1 MSTIS
6 KQDYFDELISS
17 VNLCD
22 LCPRLCKRKKVLST
36 LNGNISSKVLFIAEA
51 PGRLG
56 AECSGVPLYG
66 DATGNNFEMLLS
78 NIGWQRQDVFI
89 TNAILCNPQDE
100 KGNNA
105 TPTKAEIENCSY
117 YLNMVLELVKPEV
130 VVTLGVKALEA
141 INIIEK
147 HSYSLNRDVAKLLPW
162 HGMRVF
168 PLYHMSPR
176 AMIHRPIIKQRADF
190 IALSHEVSPTK
201 GLKKNRTSM
210 QVERM
215 DSKKQSKLIEM
226 VEYIVNTLGE
236 LSFFK
241 LTKLLFLIDYHYLS
255 DNGNTMSNAIYLR
268 MQEGPWIPYL
278 KDIVR
283 DSKAIHTI
291 TRNRQPMVVS
301 NALMSS
307 MNECNLSQEEKKYI
321 NQYTEKYKDS
331 TDAQIKR
338 AVYLTKPMRCIL
350 REEKTGKNMTR
361 VPVMYKNKTVDQIG
375 AIDGGD
381 GQGPIAK

>member
-6 KQDYFDELISS
+6 KQEYFDELISS

-22 LCPRLCKRKKVLST
+22 LCPRLCKRKKVLSA

-78 NIGWQRQDVFI
+78 NIGWERQDVFI

-100 KGNNA
+100 NGNNA
-105 TPTKAEIENCSY
+105 TPTKAEVENCSY

-141 INIIEK
+141 LNNIEK

-162 HGMRVF
+162 HGMKVF

-190 IALSHEVSPTK
+190 IALSHEVSPTR
-201 GLKKNRTSM
+201 GLKKNRTFM
-210 QVERM
+210 QTERT
-215 DSKKQSKLIEM
+215 DSKKQPKLVEM
-226 VEYIVNTLGE
+226 VEYIVSTLGE

-241 LTKLLFLIDYHYLS
+241 LTKLLFLIDYHYLA
-255 DNGNTMSNAIYLR
+255 DKGNTMSNAIYLR

-283 DSKAIHTI
+283 ESKAIHTI
-291 TRNRQPMVVS
+291 TRNRKPTVVS
-301 NALMSS
+301 NLRGHIK
-307 MNECNLSQEEKKYI
+307 ECSLSHEEKHFI
-321 NQYTEKYKDS
+321 DQYVERYKDS
-331 TDAQIKR
+331 TDAQIKQI
-338 AVYLTKPMRCIL
+338 VYLTKPMKYML
-350 REEKTGKNMTR
+350 REERAGRNMIK
-361 VPVMYKNKTVDQIG
+361 VPVMYKNKTADQVG
-375 AIDGGD
+375 TIDSGD
-381 GQGPIAK
+381 EQGPTVK